1 MKKKTIENLRDD
13 YQRVTGKEAAIRWN
27 RSTLEKKI
35 TDAEILQASYAVK
48 DAAQPVRSITDPNPA
63 FEALASEPDS
73 DTVGNEKDQV
83 EIDRRGGAREGA
95 GRPDG
100 QSDERAR
107 IERLLELD
115 VPDLAVWKILQGLNL
130 ILVKFTPAGFDAD
143 QLDSLALGVTLP
155 LYYWFP
161 AVQGAGN
168 KWTLHLQAI
177 EYIGKPIK
185 ERAEFINQLT
195 KQKELEH
202 DKEKEQSPKAAGPAS
217 GVEAAGKPTG
227 KPAVQVHFNVK
238 PKGKHAPSRTKKF
251 KR

>member
-115 VPDLAVWKILQGLNL
+115 VPDLAVKKIIQGLNL
-130 ILVKFTPAGFDAD
+130 ILAKFTPAGFDEE
-143 QLDSLALGVTLP
+143 QVDSLALGFTLP

-168 KWTLHLQAI
+168 KWTLHLQAL

-185 ERAEFINQLT
+185 DRAEFIHQLT
-195 KQKELEH
+195 KEKEHEH

-217 GVEAAGKPTG
+217 GVEPAGKPTG

-238 PKGKHAPSRTKKF
+238 PKGKHAPSRSKKL